1 MLLAVL
7 LGFAVSARTDR
18 RFGVDE
24 GGSSGSRHLSKDL
37 EHGGRYTEIDPP
49 TRLSFTWILNGDT
62 KNARLR
68 RLANRGSTR
77 TWLSAARRNERRLI
91 REKAS
96 VCRGDRETPGL
107 DDGR

>member
-1 MLLAVL
+1 VLLAVL

-49 TRLSFTWILNGDT
+49 TRAVVHLDLG
-62 KNARLR
+62 R
-68 RLANRGSTR
+68 RHEER
-77 TWLSAARRNERRLI
+77 TLEAARQ
-91 REKAS
+91 
-96 VCRGDRETPGL
+96 PGQYSNL
-107 DDGR
+107 G

>member
-1 MLLAVL
+1 VLLAVL

-49 TRLSFTWILNGDT
+49 TRLSFTWI
-62 KNARLR
+62 
-68 RLANRGSTR
+68 
-77 TWLSAARRNERRLI
+77 
-91 REKAS
+91 
-96 VCRGDRETPGL
+96 
-107 DDGR
+107 